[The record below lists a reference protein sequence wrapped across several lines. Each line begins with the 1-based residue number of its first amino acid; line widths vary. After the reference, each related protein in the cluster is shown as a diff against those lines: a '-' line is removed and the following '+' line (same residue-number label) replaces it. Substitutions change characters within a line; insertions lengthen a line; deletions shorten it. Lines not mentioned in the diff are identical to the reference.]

1 MADQPIPGPPAEA
14 QLAALEAGL
23 KLHERIKKLTEEVE
37 ALRLEHP
44 TEPTWEDRRWFGLLI
59 GFSLLGACVGFIG
72 GVSVQSG
79 ISGSLLTGVMTFV
92 TGALLSYGG
101 FRWRRGTEAARIDPL
116 RVGAGVGGFSAFVIV
131 GICFGIAARDGKWLV
146 PVGEAASPGVPGSVA
161 LASLASG
168 APVSVATA
176 PKPIDGEGAMR
187 GCTPEDLAS
196 KAAGWRQDVRN
207 HGKVRGQCVE
217 WFKPQLGL
225 LAACAQAELE
235 AMGDGLDQKAQARAY
250 VDFGLSLEP
259 GEQDLDKMKEA
270 LGP

>member
-44 TEPTWEDRRWFGLLI
+44 TEPTWEDRRWLGLLI

-146 PVGEAASPGVPGSVA
+146 PASEAVVARAPGSA
-161 LASLASG
+161 APASG
-168 APVSVATA
+168 APASVAAA
-176 PKPIDGEGAMR
+176 PKPPDGEGAMR
-187 GCTPEDLAS
+187 GCKPQDLAS
-196 KAAGWRQDVRN
+196 KAAGWRQEVKN
-207 HGKVRGQCVE
+207 HGKVRGQCTE

-225 LAACAQAELE
+225 LAACAEAEQE

-250 VDFGLSLEP
+250 VEFGLSLEP
-259 GEQDLDKMKEA
+259 EAQSLIDLRA
-270 LGP
+270 GLAQ

>member
-101 FRWRRGTEAARIDPL
+101 FQLAAGHRGGADRPPAGGRGGRWVLGVCDRGDLLRHRRAGWEVA
-116 RVGAGVGGFSAFVIV
+116 GAG
-131 GICFGIAARDGKWLV
+131 
-146 PVGEAASPGVPGSVA
+146 E
-161 LASLASG
+161 
-168 APVSVATA
+168 
-176 PKPIDGEGAMR
+176 
-187 GCTPEDLAS
+187 
-196 KAAGWRQDVRN
+196 
-207 HGKVRGQCVE
+207 
-217 WFKPQLGL
+217 
-225 LAACAQAELE
+225 
-235 AMGDGLDQKAQARAY
+235 
-250 VDFGLSLEP
+250 
-259 GEQDLDKMKEA
+259 
-270 LGP
+270 